1 MADFSDVGSRDGRS
15 LYRLRAED
23 GEYRPSLYEARI
35 YGISC
40 VAESSEFH
48 C

>member
-1 MADFSDVGSRDGRS
+1 MWVRAMADRCIGCGLKMANIV
-15 LYRLRAED
+15 RAFI
-23 GEYRPSLYEARI
+23 EARI